1 MSKKFLVDI
10 DLNGNELQN
19 AVIQNLASA
28 PENPKEG
35 QHYFNTVDEVEYYW
49 NGTQWINVAGDYTF
63 KNGIEQVSG
72 TRDVQIKVATGNAAG
87 NIAITANTDGL
98 AATVADASTTTKGII
113 EIATD
118 QEAAT
123 GTSEVLAV
131 NPKQLATKVDKLTSG
146 PTAGTY
152 TKVTVNSEG
161 QVTAGTTITL
171 SDVTDITATA
181 AEVNI
186 LDGITANTSELNIL
200 DGATLTTTE
209 LNYVDGVTS
218 SIQDQLDSKV
228 AKNADITAS
237 TTGKTIIT
245 YDAKGLVTGGSEI
258 SIDSNSTNYLEFD
271 TINHNI
277 KAKVDTT
284 VTDQSTKLV
293 TSGAVYTAIT
303 NALVGGVIYQGTWDI
318 TSATDF
324 SGITLPVKKGYLY
337 YVIGTG
343 PKTIGGIEWNAGD
356 YLLVNDDVDVGGS
369 LSGKIE
375 KIDNSEAADIVRL
388 NAIQTLTNKTI
399 DADDNIISDLT
410 TTNLKSGVL
419 QTSIRDALT
428 ATDTSLASEKAIRTE
443 LDTKQDKVTTAVENN
458 LAIWNASGNTKDS
471 GKAFV
476 TSIGPSSG
484 TGAATDNQI
493 PTALATRSAVDTAI
507 SNSKTTISCPTL
519 TASSG
524 VATWSITGL
533 ASDPYAITI
542 LDSLNNEVIA
552 DITYGTKAATIMFNT
567 TTNIEADSFV
577 AKILM

>member
-10 DLNGNELQN
+10 DLAGNELQN

-28 PENPKEG
+28 PENPKKG
-35 QHYFNTVDEVEYYW
+35 LHYFNTVDQVEYYW

-72 TRDVQIKVATGNAAG
+72 TRDVQIKVASEGAAG
-87 NIAITANTDGL
+87 NITLTANNNGL
-98 AATVADASTTTKGII
+98 AANVAEATTTTKGII

-118 QEAAT
+118 QEATT
-123 GTSEVLAV
+123 GTNENLAI
-131 NPKQLATKVDKLTSG
+131 NPKQLATKVDKLDSG

-152 TKVTVNSEG
+152 SVVTVN
-161 QVTAGTTITL
+161 
-171 SDVTDITATA
+171 
-181 AEVNI
+181 N
-186 LDGITANTSELNIL
+186 N
-200 DGATLTTTE
+200 
-209 LNYVDGVTS
+209 
-218 SIQDQLDSKV
+218 
-228 AKNADITAS
+228 
-237 TTGKTIIT
+237 
-245 YDAKGLVTGGSEI
+245 GLVTNGSEI
-258 SIDSNSTNYLEFD
+258 GIDSNSTNYLEFD
-271 TINHNI
+271 TTTHNI

-293 TSGAVYTAIT
+293 TSGAVHTAIT

-337 YVIGTG
+337 YVVGTG
-343 PKTIGGIEWNAGD
+343 PKTIDGIEWNASD
-356 YLLVNDDVDVGGS
+356 YLLVNDDVAAGGS
-369 LSGKIE
+369 LNGKVE

-410 TTNLKSGVL
+410 TTNLKSGIL

-458 LAIWNASGNTKDS
+458 LATWNASGNTKDS